1 MTMRRTTGV
10 FTANSASLVL
20 SAMTIAGLAGI
31 VVGCSKGS
39 QEAPPPSASAPAAIP
54 SPTEKGVI
62 NMPPRA
68 YSPGMNAADGIRALE
83 SEGYTVS
90 INWGGGRQDQPL
102 SMCRIG
108 GVDGLRGSGAVT
120 SGTNVYVTVVC

>member
-1 MTMRRTTGV
+1 
-10 FTANSASLVL
+10 
-20 SAMTIAGLAGI
+20 
-31 VVGCSKGS
+31 
-39 QEAPPPSASAPAAIP
+39 
-54 SPTEKGVI
+54 VI